1 MSYCDADA
9 PLNRLVGV
17 PGPRGPE
24 GPAGPP
30 GPPGSGEGGVGPI
43 GPVGPRGEKG
53 EPGVAGRD
61 GVDGAPGRDG
71 VDGAAGQDGAP
82 GPKGD
87 KGDPGERG
95 PQGLP
100 GDAAADDYLV
110 YAAGL
115 DGTGVADCL
124 AGLQKLINDAGS
136 GDTIFLPP
144 GRFLISGELVIDKPL
159 KIVGCGGRLTNQ
171 AITSTNYPGTAA
183 TAIIT
188 TSANA
193 NAVRVTGKG
202 VILEDFAIINTR
214 PFGSPPTAGT
224 GLLFE
229 GSNFWALSRLTVQG
243 FFDCVRTDGF
253 SYNITGCYFYEPVR
267 YGLFITQSDLD
278 LGDSGDGGISDCVF
292 ATSRLSTAAVRWEA
306 GGGIRWTNNKINY
319 YKSPGRWEYGIDIS
333 VADGVFTGEFEITG
347 GAIAWA
353 SVAGIRVAQKGPL
366 KTGGFG
372 HFIISNVIFQG
383 MNLGSALLL
392 GTGSMSLRDYVSEIV
407 VTGCNFHNWPT
418 GIVANGMKALV
429 IGENVWDETPY
440 TGALITVSGLLQAS
454 IARQT
459 VAQSSQKQNVTI
471 VEDNRLLGTPAFL
484 DGIVE
489 YRYGRNV
496 FVDTALSGV
505 GVGVWVTYFTI
516 EPPSQGGC
524 GFVDV
529 TFSGQEQGT
538 GGTKHFTRRISR
550 SYVKNNNTVG
560 GAITVATADTD
571 QLFGSTVHTDL
582 RVVDA
587 GSGKLA
593 VQVQMLTGGTMIR
606 GHIETNVTG
615 RVQRFSLGEGSSK
628 PLRIGGITDSV
639 GELPGTAEDGDLW
652 AVREGVLSS
661 CFVWVRGRWED
672 AEITV
677 ETAAAESQI
686 RNNGT
691 V

>member
-1 MSYCDADA
+1 
-9 PLNRLVGV
+9 
-17 PGPRGPE
+17 
-24 GPAGPP
+24 
-30 GPPGSGEGGVGPI
+30 
-43 GPVGPRGEKG
+43 
-53 EPGVAGRD
+53 
-61 GVDGAPGRDG
+61 VDGAPGRDG

-100 GDAAADDYLV
+100 GDAAAAADYLV

-124 AGLQKLINDAGS
+124 ADLQELVDGAEP

-144 GRFLISGELVIDKPL
+144 GRFRVSGELVIDKPL
-159 KIVGCGGRLTNQ
+159 KLVGSGGRLTNQ
-171 AITSTNYPGTAA
+171 SITSTNYPGTAA
-183 TAIIT
+183 TAIVT
-188 TSANA
+188 DSATA

-253 SYNITGCYFYEPVR
+253 FFNVTACSFYDPVR
-267 YGLFITQSDLD
+267 YGLFITQSNLA

-319 YKSPGRWEYGIDIS
+319 YKAPGRWEYGIDIS
-333 VADGVFTGEFEITG
+333 VADGVNTGEFTITG

-366 KTGGFG
+366 KTGGFIHLIVSG
-372 HFIISNVIFQG
+372 VIFQG
-383 MNLGSALLL
+383 MRLGSAMLL
-392 GTGSMSLRDYVSEIV
+392 GTGSMPLRDYVSEIV
-407 VTGCNFHNWPT
+407 VTGCNFHKWPT

-471 VEDNRLLGTPAFL
+471 VEDNRVLGTPAYL

-496 FVDTALSGV
+496 FVDSAVSGV

-560 GAITVATADTD
+560 GAITVATTGADEV
-571 QLFGSTVHTDL
+571 FGSTVHTDL
-582 RVVDA
+582 RVVDT
-587 GSGKLA
+587 GSGELA

-615 RVQRFSLGEGSSK
+615 RVQKFSLGEGTAPS
-628 PLRIGGITDSV
+628 LRLVGVVDSV
-639 GELPGTAEDGDLW
+639 EELPETAADGDLW
-652 AVREGVLSS
+652 AVREGVLST
-661 CFVWVRGRWED
+661 CFVQDGGDWQD

-677 ETAAAESQI
+677 ETAAAESYLEQPAAEDE
-686 RNNGT
+686 
-691 V
+691 